1 MENDTPMT
9 TLQMNNTPKINT
21 YKEETIERLT
31 RKMTPI
37 NAAKV
42 KAILEKNFKGYPYV
56 GYYKSKIKLF
66 ERR

>member
-1 MENDTPMT
+1 MT
-9 TLQMNNTPKINT
+9 TEEILKEKKPSITT
-21 YKEETIERLT
+21 YREDTIERLT

-42 KAILEKNFKGYPYV
+42 RSILEKYFRGYPYV

-66 ERR
+66 EKK

>member
-1 MENDTPMT
+1 MTPEDILKDKKPSST
-9 TLQMNNTPKINT
+9 T
-21 YKEETIERLT
+21 YKEDTIERLT

-42 KAILEKNFKGYPYV
+42 KSILEKYFKGYPYV

-66 ERR
+66 DRKEKF